1 MLHQVDLVEP
11 VHHFLDK
18 AQADLGSNGTARG
31 SANSN
36 NPKTHRAVN
45 FYCTPLQ
52 VKKPLFFVLLFNSW
66 FLFTVLTL
74 LCLKQ
79 DFTPEAGRY
88 DVIWVQWCIGHLT
101 DHDFIAFFKRAQVLF
116 LDKKFHP

>member
-1 MLHQVDLVEP
+1 VDLVEP

-36 NPKTHRAVN
+36 NPKTH
-45 FYCTPLQ
+45 
-52 VKKPLFFVLLFNSW
+52 PLFFVLLFNSW

>member
-1 MLHQVDLVEP
+1 VDLVEP

-52 VKKPLFFVLLFNSW
+52 
-66 FLFTVLTL
+66 
-74 LCLKQ
+74 

-116 LDKKFHP
+116 LDKKFHSWLYYTKWRISLIH